1 MDAFQPLDQH
11 LAPLA
16 NLEVS
21 GLESAPKKDL
31 NVTEYI
37 YMIQEDLPE
46 SLLPVIKK
54 SSNIAWFHHICF
66 LVHRALAYSLH
77 VHCKGKS
84 RSL

>member
-54 SSNIAWFHHICF
+54 SSNIA
-66 LVHRALAYSLH
+66 YSLH

-84 RSL
+84 RSLSYFSGGSVAVC